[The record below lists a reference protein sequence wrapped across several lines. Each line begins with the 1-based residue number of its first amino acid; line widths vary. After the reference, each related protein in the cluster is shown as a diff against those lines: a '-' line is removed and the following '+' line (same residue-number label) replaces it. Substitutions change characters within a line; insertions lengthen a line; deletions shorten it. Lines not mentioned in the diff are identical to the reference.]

1 MRAYFRGME
10 LSVEYAHVFLL
21 GCRICACFFLSM
33 GLDGE
38 YTRDFSAWR

>member
-10 LSVEYAHVFLL
+10 LSVEYTRVFLL

-33 GLDGE
+33 GLDVE